1 MISVEIVLNVYNSHN
16 SQLGVGLDVI
26 LNVDV
31 SLHLMQH
38 RALITAITAV
48 QDLVTLPLHGDTL
61 LLVCTKEFR
70 FFGTFTELKVLLA
83 LKFNVMKNLFVS
95 TKEIPSLFI
104 FFSTLSNTSANIIE
118 FSINFP
124 YIALFYFTYHF
135 DGSTKIFLGLY

>member
-1 MISVEIVLNVYNSHN
+1 MVSVKIVLNVYNSHN

-31 SLHLMQH
+31 CLHLMQH

-70 FFGTFTELKVLLA
+70 LFGTFTELKVLLA

-95 TKEIPSLFI
+95 NEEIPSLSI

>member
-1 MISVEIVLNVYNSHN
+1 MVSVKIVLNVYNSHN

-48 QDLVTLPLHGDTL
+48 QDLVTLPLQGDTL

-95 TKEIPSLFI
+95 NEEIPSLSI
-104 FFSTLSNTSANIIE
+104 FFSTLSNTSTNISILNK
-118 FSINFP
+118 FSI
-124 YIALFYFTYHF
+124 YCIV
-135 DGSTKIFLGLY
+135 SLYLSF

>member
-1 MISVEIVLNVYNSHN
+1 MVSVKIILNVHNSHN

-31 SLHLMQH
+31 SLHIMQH

-70 FFGTFTELKVLLA
+70 FFETFTELKVFLA
-83 LKFNVMKNLFVS
+83 LKFNIMKNLSVS
-95 TKEIPSLFI
+95 IKEIPSLFI
-104 FFSTLSNTSANIIE
+104 FFSALSNTSANV
-118 FSINFP
+118 
-124 YIALFYFTYHF
+124 LT
-135 DGSTKIFLGLY
+135 

>member
-1 MISVEIVLNVYNSHN
+1 MVSVKIVLNVHNSHN

-38 RALITAITAV
+38 WALITAITAV

-61 LLVCTKEFR
+61 LLVCTKELR

-104 FFSTLSNTSANIIE
+104 FFSALSNTSANIDI
-118 FSINFP
+118 INRF
-124 YIALFYFTYHF
+124 FTCCIV
-135 DGSTKIFLGLY
+135 SLYLSF

>member
-1 MISVEIVLNVYNSHN
+1 MVSVKIVLNVYNSHN

-61 LLVCTKEFR
+61 LLVCTKELR

-104 FFSTLSNTSANIIE
+104 FFSTLSNTSANIIA
-118 FSINFP
+118 F
-124 YIALFYFTYHF
+124 
-135 DGSTKIFLGLY
+135 

>member
-1 MISVEIVLNVYNSHN
+1 MVSVKIVLNVYNSHN

-31 SLHLMQH
+31 CLHLMQH

-61 LLVCTKEFR
+61 LLVCTEKLR

-104 FFSTLSNTSANIIE
+104 FFSTLSNTSANISILNK
-118 FSINFP
+118 FS
-124 YIALFYFTYHF
+124 
-135 DGSTKIFLGLY
+135 